1 MPGTII
7 QGSRQNSLF
16 NIQRISG
23 PQQHHHHIR
32 VSQEDSSRSRQI
44 DAPASPDMQFDTRS
58 NNHSGQFRSSSAS
71 QVQQIGE
78 PLSNSSQSVSND
90 TNFSHRANYSLQS
103 LRNNFFEN
111 YDNKLIK
118 RQFCEDTIWTL
129 YLISC
134 QILCPSDAEYE
145 PACKIAM
152 LTRVEEY
159 LTTVQV
165 PMFLIM
171 LVATYYGGC
180 ASSQAFRQ
188 RFNLSQNVDLH
199 SDQQKAVKAVAIKY
213 LWLCLGMSIWN
224 IKSVAVTVDLSRACF
239 QYSRSV
245 VIVNFFVLTA
255 VSGLISVILALLV
268 ICCCPMFI
276 VSFNQL
282 KQSFASSGIGQSIE
296 GPQSPRVRRSA
307 FNPSVRSRNYEFTR
321 SLINA
326 LVHRKFSTKL
336 NTGID
341 ECCIC
346 MEKFH
351 DGSDNI
357 TPLSHNTRHIFH
369 TKCIEEW
376 LKNNNV
382 CPICRTE
389 IKPEEEMQFRKKLE
403 REQGARA

>member
-1 MPGTII
+1 M
-7 QGSRQNSLF
+7 
-16 NIQRISG
+16 
-23 PQQHHHHIR
+23 
-32 VSQEDSSRSRQI
+32 
-44 DAPASPDMQFDTRS
+44 AASPEMQFD
-58 NNHSGQFRSSSAS
+58 NMALAS
-71 QVQQIGE
+71 
-78 PLSNSSQSVSND
+78 SNSAQ
-90 TNFSHRANYSLQS
+90 FGANHSLQS
-103 LRNNFFEN
+103 QQFGEAYSPQSHIIHSESSFSQGHRTSSLQTLRNNFFET

-118 RQFCEDTIWTL
+118 RQFCEDTVWTL

-134 QILCPSDAEYE
+134 QIFCPPDSDYE
-145 PACKIAM
+145 PECKIPM
-152 LTRVEEY
+152 LARVEEY

-165 PMFLIM
+165 PMLLIM

-213 LWLCLGMSIWN
+213 IWLCLGMSIWN
-224 IKSVAVTVDLSRACF
+224 IKSIAVIFDLSRDCF
-239 QYSRSV
+239 QYSRWV

-255 VSGLISVILALLV
+255 VSGLISVILTLLI

-282 KQSFASSGIGQSIE
+282 KLSFASSGLGRNWAE
-296 GPQSPRVRRSA
+296 AEPVRRGR
-307 FNPSVRSRNYEFTR
+307 FNQSVASRNYAFTH
-321 SLINA
+321 SLLNA

-336 NTGID
+336 NRSGIE

-346 MEKFH
+346 MEKFT

-357 TPLSHNTRHIFH
+357 TPLSHNTGHFFH

-376 LKNNNV
+376 LKTNNV

-389 IKPEEEMQFRKKLE
+389 IKPEEEIKFRRKLE
-403 REQGARA
+403 LEQAPRDSDVQL

>member
-1 MPGTII
+1 M
-7 QGSRQNSLF
+7 
-16 NIQRISG
+16 SG
-23 PQQHHHHIR
+23 
-32 VSQEDSSRSRQI
+32 DSS
-44 DAPASPDMQFDTRS
+44 
-58 NNHSGQFRSSSAS
+58 
-71 QVQQIGE
+71 
-78 PLSNSSQSVSND
+78 
-90 TNFSHRANYSLQS
+90 FSHNNNNNLQRLS
-103 LRNNFFEN
+103 DSFFEN

-118 RQFCEDTIWTL
+118 RQFCEDTILTL

-134 QILCPSDAEYE
+134 QIFCPADDDYE
-145 PACKIAM
+145 PACKIPM
-152 LTRVEEY
+152 LGRVEEY
-159 LTTVQV
+159 LTSVQV

-199 SDQQKAVKAVAIKY
+199 TDQQKAVKAVAFKY
-213 LWLCLGMSIWN
+213 IWLCLGMSIWN
-224 IKSVAVTVDLSRACF
+224 IKSIAMILDLSRDCF

-255 VSGLISVILALLV
+255 LSGLISVILALLI
-268 ICCCPMFI
+268 ICCCPTFI
-276 VSFNQL
+276 VLFNQL
-282 KQSFASSGIGQSIE
+282 KQSLFSSGIGQNMARH
-296 GPQSPRVRRSA
+296 PQSPSQQRRANA
-307 FNPSVRSRNYEFTR
+307 FNSSVHSRNYEFTR

-326 LVHRKFSTKL
+326 LVHRKFTAKH
-336 NTGID
+336 NTAGIE

-346 MEKFH
+346 MEKFA

-357 TPLSHNTRHIFH
+357 TPLSHNHHHVFH

-389 IKPEEEMQFRKKLE
+389 IKPEEEI
-403 REQGARA
+403 